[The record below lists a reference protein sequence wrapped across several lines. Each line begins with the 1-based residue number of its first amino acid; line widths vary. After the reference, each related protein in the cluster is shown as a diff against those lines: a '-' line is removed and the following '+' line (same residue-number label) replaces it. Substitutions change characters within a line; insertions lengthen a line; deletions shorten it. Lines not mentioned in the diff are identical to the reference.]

1 MARKN
6 KTYKK
11 ENTPMIVA
19 ILLILLLLFSFRWGF
34 GYMGGMMFF
43 GPVFMIL
50 VVALTVWL
58 IISLTQQ
65 R

>member
-6 KTYKK
+6 RTDKN
-11 ENTPMIVA
+11 ENIPIIAAV
-19 ILLILLLLFSFRWGF
+19 LLALLLLFSFGWGS

-50 VVALTVWL
+50 ILVLIVWF
-58 IISLTQQ
+58 IVSLTQ
-65 R
+65 RR